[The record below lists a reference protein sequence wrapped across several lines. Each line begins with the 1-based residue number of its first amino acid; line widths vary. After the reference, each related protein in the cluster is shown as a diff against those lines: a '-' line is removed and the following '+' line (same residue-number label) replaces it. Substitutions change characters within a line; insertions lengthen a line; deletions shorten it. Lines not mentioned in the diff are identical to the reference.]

1 MQKAASSR
9 DTELCIEWRIANIN
23 VYFEK
28 SIYFFIDPLYII
40 HYHMDRME
48 CIYISMGSHQTKRSE
63 TKSYISISTKNIS
76 LMSSITNIY
85 CVKKD

>member
-9 DTELCIEWRIANIN
+9 DKEIRTEWRIVNIN

-48 CIYISMGSHQTKRSE
+48 CIYISMGGNE
-63 TKSYISISTKNIS
+63 TKSYISISTKNI
-76 LMSSITNIY
+76 Y
-85 CVKKD
+85 H